1 MAKKEKPTIEIYK
14 SWCKRCGICAAFCPT
29 GVLAQDDTGAPYV
42 KEPDKCTGCQ
52 LCQLRC
58 PDFAINVRLPKKKE
72 EKSSAKA
79 VEKAEGGKE

>member
-1 MAKKEKPTIEIYK
+1 VAKKERPSIEIYK
-14 SWCKRCGICAAFCPT
+14 SWCKRCGICSAFCPT
-29 GVLAQDDTGAPYV
+29 GVLAQDDTGTPYV

-72 EKSSAKA
+72 EKNSAKA
-79 VEKAEGGKE
+79 AEKG